1 MVDTT
6 SSYIPKWLKTEA
18 LDLYGRG
25 RCPLCGSS
33 RKREFA
39 HIGVDK
45 DDDPYKD
52 TQAHNLPPLCISCH
66 RKADWGGYVA
76 SDEWGGLLVITLN
89 WLVRT
94 KAGLIEKELTEYL
107 DDMVEDLKENAYV
120 PLGGEKEFVRD
131 NVNMPEHFKMRLN
144 QYFEGEDDGDE

>member
-6 SSYIPKWLKTEA
+6 SSYIPKRLKTEA

-39 HIGVDK
+39 HTGVDK

-52 TQAHNLPPLCISCH
+52 TKAHNLPPLCISCH
-66 RKADWGGYVA
+66 RKADWGDYVA
-76 SDEWGGLLVITLN
+76 DDRWGGLLVITLN

-94 KAGLIEKELTEYL
+94 KAGLIEKELTEHL
-107 DDMVEDLKENAYV
+107 DDMLEELKENPYV
-120 PLGGEKEFVRD
+120 PLGDEKEFIKNHVK
-131 NVNMPEHFKMRLN
+131 MPEHLIPRLE
-144 QYFEGEDDGDE
+144 QYCEEDEG